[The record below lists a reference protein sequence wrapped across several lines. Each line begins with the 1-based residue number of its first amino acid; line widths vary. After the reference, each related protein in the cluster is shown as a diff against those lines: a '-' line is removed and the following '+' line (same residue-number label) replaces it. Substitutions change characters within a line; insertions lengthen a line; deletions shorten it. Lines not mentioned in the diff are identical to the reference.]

1 MSVAKETKAQRV
13 ERLKRE
19 KNAWDH
25 LDEIRQFAQ
34 QGHGSIPPEWLGT
47 YFRTWGIYTQGD
59 GRGVIGGSGGEG
71 KSTPYFMMRVRIPNG
86 LLTSQQLRTIAD
98 ISREHGNGVADITVR
113 QNIQLHWVRIES
125 VPEILDRLHSI
136 GLTTTGACG
145 DVARNITG
153 CPLAGVHAD
162 ELADVRPLV
171 HALDKELGGNPE
183 FYNLPRKFKISVTA
197 CPDWCSYPEI
207 NDISLIATL
216 RPRRDHNESLLP
228 LRDGTVAVVPQEP
241 AVHRAPA
248 PEESHFTPTIH
259 TGRLPGTL
267 ASTATASDGHA
278 SDSRQ
283 PAAQAFRPEDFPGPS
298 TDSELGF
305 SLRVGGGLSTQPHL
319 AVRLNVFVQIQ
330 QVIPVVRAITEIF
343 READVLRHSR
353 EKARMKYLFL
363 EHGWT
368 ADSFLA
374 ILESKLGYSLDLA
387 EPETPPAQIHRDHLG
402 VIPQKEPGLYSI
414 GASVIRGRI
423 TPEQLTKAADL
434 AERYGDGHVRNT
446 PMQNL
451 LLVNIPEAHVPA
463 VVAELN
469 NAGLPVETSSFVR
482 GTVACTGSE
491 FCKLALTETKSFAR
505 WLTEQ
510 LEDRFPNYHEQLR
523 LHITGCP
530 NSCGQHWIA
539 DIGIEGKKIKSN
551 GQMMDAYYFCVG
563 GSVGQYAAIACPIGY
578 RCPADEVPEAITRLL
593 EYFHEQREPCEPL
606 QKFLA
611 RHSTESLRA
620 VLAGGPAEIAERDL
634 ATAAAPHAVEDR

>member
-34 QGHGSIPPEWLGT
+34 KGYDSISPEWLST

-71 KSTPYFMMRVRIPNG
+71 KSIPYFMMRIRIPNG

-98 ISREHGNGVADITVR
+98 ISREHGNGVTDITVR

-136 GLTTTGACG
+136 GLSTTGACG

-171 HALDKELGGNPE
+171 KALDRELGGNPE

-207 NDISLIATL
+207 NDISLVATI
-216 RPRRDHNESLLP
+216 RPRRDRNESLLS
-228 LRDGTVAVVPQEP
+228 LREGRVAVVPQKP
-241 AVHRAPA
+241 AVHRDPA
-248 PEESHFTPTIH
+248 SEESHFTPTIH

-267 ASTATASDGHA
+267 ASTATASDTRA
-278 SDSRQ
+278 TDSRD
-283 PAAQAFRPEDFPGPS
+283 PVAQAFRPEDFPQPS

-374 ILESKLGYSLDLA
+374 ILESKLGYSLDPA

-434 AERYGDGHVRNT
+434 AERYGDSHVRNT

-463 VVAELN
+463 AVAELN

-510 LEDRFPNYHEQLR
+510 LEDRFPNYQEQLR

-551 GQMMDAYYFCVG
+551 GQMIDAYYFCVG
-563 GSVGQYAAIACPIGY
+563 GSVGQFAAIARPIGY

-593 EYFHEQREPCEPL
+593 EYFHEQREPSEPL

-620 VLAGGPAEIAERDL
+620 ILAGGPAEIAERDL
-634 ATAAAPHAVEDR
+634 ATAATPHAVEDR